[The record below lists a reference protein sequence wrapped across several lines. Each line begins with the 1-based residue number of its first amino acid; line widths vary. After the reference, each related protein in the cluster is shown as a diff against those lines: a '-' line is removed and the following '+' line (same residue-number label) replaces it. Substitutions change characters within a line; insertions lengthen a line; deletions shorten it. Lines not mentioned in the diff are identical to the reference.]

1 MHGLP
6 LTPSVVPRLA
16 TVARI
21 LGEGSVSVFADHP
34 SHIDT
39 IDRIDSEAWP
49 GKIPVWVLIDVGD
62 HREGIAADSTQLA
75 DIAKKIKTS
84 TRAKLAGVYTHMGSS
99 YGSSSPQE
107 ALKYMSKELEGL
119 RKGALSFL
127 KSAGIEVEDATRG
140 KITISL
146 GASPTATSTQNLLE
160 DSEDAKK
167 YRAQI
172 EEIKKSFEV
181 ELHAGV
187 YPVMDMQQIATRAR
201 PQHSPNNPGQSL
213 LSWADLGFRI
223 MVEVASLYPER
234 TDKPEALVAAGS
246 IALGREPCKSYAGWA
261 VVTPWPAKSGDHY
274 DPEGSKTGWIVGRIS
289 QEHGVLTWEGPRDN
303 MRQLSLGEK
312 LMLWPNHACI
322 AGVNFGWYLVVDSD
336 KADRDEIQDVWVRWR
351 GW

>member
-1 MHGLP
+1 LHGLP
-6 LTPSVVPRLA
+6 LTPSAVPRLA
-16 TVARI
+16 TVAQI
-21 LGEGSVSVFADHP
+21 LGEDSISVFADHP

-39 IDRIDSEAWP
+39 IDRIDSETWP

-75 DIAKKIKTS
+75 DIAKKINAS

-119 RKGALSFL
+119 RKGALSIL

-160 DSEDAKK
+160 ESEDAKQ

-201 PQHSPNNPGQSL
+201 PQHSPSNPGQSL

-246 IALGREPCKSYAGWA
+246 IALGREPCKSYPGWA
-261 VVTPWPAKSGDHY
+261 VVTPWPAKFGAHY

-303 MRQLSLGEK
+303 MRQLNLGEK